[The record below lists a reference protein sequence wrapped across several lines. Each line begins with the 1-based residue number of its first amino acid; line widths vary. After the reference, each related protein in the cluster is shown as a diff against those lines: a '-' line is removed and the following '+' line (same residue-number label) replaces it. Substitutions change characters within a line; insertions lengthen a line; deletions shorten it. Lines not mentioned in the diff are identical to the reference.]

1 MHVLSLLFN
10 RHTRLKGDILMDL
23 LKDNLKKLYF
33 CFLIPSL
40 GSAMVMSI
48 YTLTD
53 AIVIG
58 KGVGPDALAVLSIIT
73 PLLCILMSTG
83 ILFGVGG
90 SVQMSVHRG
99 SGNNARANQSF
110 TLSLILIS
118 GITLILWL
126 LYGTCMPDLLHLMG
140 ANETLFPYAMSYMHY
155 INLFLPMAV
164 FSNFIAIFIRADGD
178 PNRAM
183 AGVLA
188 GGVVNIVLDIVMV
201 FPLQMDI
208 GGAALASVIGMTIQ
222 VIVGG
227 THFLSKKNGLKPARP
242 EKWLAGMKNIMVSG
256 IPSFFNEFANG
267 FIVMLFNIQIL
278 KYCGEDA
285 LSIYSVISNCVILFN
300 SLFTGVGQ
308 SVQPVISTNY
318 GAGKTER
325 IKAIRKMAYITV
337 IIMGTLFSLCGVLFP
352 VAVCRIFIKVTP
364 ELSAIAGYGI
374 RGYFLAFLPFGFNLL
389 TSYYLQA
396 VLSSGKSLCISLLRN
411 IILSSVCI
419 LTFPLFAGPNSLWFV
434 MPVVEVIVLCL
445 CLYFLRTPP
454 KNSRK

>member
-1 MHVLSLLFN
+1 
-10 RHTRLKGDILMDL
+10 MDL
-23 LKDNLKKLYF
+23 LKGNLKKLYF
-33 CFLIPSL
+33 RFLIPSL

-58 KGVGPDALAVLSIIT
+58 KGVGSDALAALSITT

-99 SGNNARANQSF
+99 SGNNVRANQSF

-118 GITLILWL
+118 CITLILWL
-126 LYGTCMPDLLHLMG
+126 LYGTGMSGLLHLMG

-155 INLFLPMAV
+155 INIFLPVAV

-188 GGVVNIVLDIVMV
+188 GGIVNIVLDIVMV
-201 FPLQMDI
+201 FPLQMGI

-242 EKWLAGMKNIMVSG
+242 EKWLTGIKNIMISG

-278 KYCGEDA
+278 KYCGENA

-308 SVQPVISTNY
+308 SVQPIISTNY
-318 GAGKTER
+318 GAGNTER
-325 IKAIRKMAYITV
+325 IKAIKRMAYITV
-337 IIMGTLFSLCGVLFP
+337 IIMGAVFSLSGILFP
-352 VAVCRIFIKVTP
+352 VTVCRIFIKMDPT
-364 ELSAIAGYGI
+364 LSAIAGYGV
-374 RGYFLAFLPFGFNLL
+374 RGYFFAFLPFGINLL

-396 VLSSGKSLCISLLRN
+396 ILSSGKSLCISLLRN

-419 LTFPLFAGPNSLWFV
+419 LIFPLFAEANSLWFV
-434 MPVVEVIVLCL
+434 MPVVEVIVLYL
-445 CLYFLRTPP
+445 CLYFLRTPLEDP
-454 KNSRK
+454 RK

>member
-1 MHVLSLLFN
+1 
-10 RHTRLKGDILMDL
+10 MDL

-33 CFLIPSL
+33 RFLIPSL

-58 KGVGPDALAVLSIIT
+58 KGVGSDALAALSITT

-90 SVQMSVHRG
+90 SVQM
-99 SGNNARANQSF
+99 
-110 TLSLILIS
+110 ILIS
-118 GITLILWL
+118 CITLILWL
-126 LYGTCMPDLLHLMG
+126 LYGTGMSGLLHLMG

-155 INLFLPMAV
+155 INIFLPVAV

-188 GGVVNIVLDIVMV
+188 GGIVNIVLDIVMV
-201 FPLQMDI
+201 FPLQMGI

-242 EKWLAGMKNIMVSG
+242 EKWLTGIKNIMISG

-278 KYCGEDA
+278 KYCGENA

-308 SVQPVISTNY
+308 SVQPIISTNY
-318 GAGKTER
+318 GAGNTER
-325 IKAIRKMAYITV
+325 IKAIKRMAYITV
-337 IIMGTLFSLCGVLFP
+337 IIMGAVFSLSGILFP
-352 VAVCRIFIKVTP
+352 VTVCRIFIKMDP
-364 ELSAIAGYGI
+364 SLSAI
-374 RGYFLAFLPFGFNLL
+374 PFGINLL

-396 VLSSGKSLCISLLRN
+396 ILSSGKSLCISLLRN

-419 LTFPLFAGPNSLWFV
+419 LIFPLFAGANSLWFV

-445 CLYFLRTPP
+445 CLYFLRTPLEDP
-454 KNSRK
+454 RK

>member
-1 MHVLSLLFN
+1 
-10 RHTRLKGDILMDL
+10 MDL

-33 CFLIPSL
+33 RFLIPSL

-58 KGVGPDALAVLSIIT
+58 KGVGSDALAALSITT

-99 SGNNARANQSF
+99 SGNSVRANQIF

-118 GITLILWL
+118 CITLILWL
-126 LYGTCMPDLLHLMG
+126 LYGTGMSGLLHLMG

-155 INLFLPMAV
+155 INIFLPVAV

-188 GGVVNIVLDIVMV
+188 GGIVNIVLDIVMV
-201 FPLQMDI
+201 FPLQMGI

-227 THFLSKKNGLKPARP
+227 THFLSKKNGLKPASP

-278 KYCGEDA
+278 KYCGENA

-308 SVQPVISTNY
+308 SVQPIISTNY
-318 GAGKTER
+318 GAGNTER
-325 IKAIRKMAYITV
+325 IKAIKKMAYITV
-337 IIMGTLFSLCGVLFP
+337 IIMGAVFSLSGILFP
-352 VAVCRIFIKVTP
+352 VTVCKIFIKMDPT
-364 ELSAIAGYGI
+364 LSAIAGYGV
-374 RGYFLAFLPFGFNLL
+374 RGYFFAFLPFGINLL

-396 VLSSGKSLCISLLRN
+396 ILSSGKSLCISLLRN

-419 LTFPLFAGPNSLWFV
+419 LIFPLFAGANSLWFV

-445 CLYFLRTPP
+445 CLYFLRTPLEDP
-454 KNSRK
+454 RK

>member
-1 MHVLSLLFN
+1 
-10 RHTRLKGDILMDL
+10 MDL

-33 CFLIPSL
+33 RFLIPSL

-58 KGVGPDALAVLSIIT
+58 KGVGSDALAALSITT

-99 SGNNARANQSF
+99 SGNSVRANQIF
-110 TLSLILIS
+110 TLSLVLIS
-118 GITLILWL
+118 CITLILWL
-126 LYGTCMPDLLHLMG
+126 LYGTGMSGLLHLMG

-155 INLFLPMAV
+155 INIFLPVAV

-188 GGVVNIVLDIVMV
+188 GGIVNIVLDIVMV
-201 FPLQMDI
+201 FPLQMGI

-242 EKWLAGMKNIMVSG
+242 EKCFAGMKNIMVSG

-278 KYCGEDA
+278 KYCGENA

-308 SVQPVISTNY
+308 SVQPIISTNY
-318 GAGKTER
+318 GAGNTER
-325 IKAIRKMAYITV
+325 IKAIKKMAYITV
-337 IIMGTLFSLCGVLFP
+337 IIMGAVFSLSGILFP
-352 VAVCRIFIKVTP
+352 VTVCKIFIKMDPT
-364 ELSAIAGYGI
+364 LSAIAGYGV
-374 RGYFLAFLPFGFNLL
+374 RGYFFAFLPFGINLL

-396 VLSSGKSLCISLLRN
+396 ILSSGKSLCISLLRN

-419 LTFPLFAGPNSLWFV
+419 LIFPLFAGANSLWFV

-445 CLYFLRTPP
+445 CLYFLRTPLE
-454 KNSRK
+454 NSRK

>member
-1 MHVLSLLFN
+1 
-10 RHTRLKGDILMDL
+10 MDL

-33 CFLIPSL
+33 RFLIPSL

-58 KGVGPDALAVLSIIT
+58 KGVGPDALAALSITT

-126 LYGTCMPDLLHLMG
+126 LYGTGMSGLLHLMG

-155 INLFLPMAV
+155 INIFLPVAV

-201 FPLQMDI
+201 FPLQMGI

-278 KYCGEDA
+278 KYCGENA

-308 SVQPVISTNY
+308 SVQPIISTNY
-318 GAGKTER
+318 GAGNTER
-325 IKAIRKMAYITV
+325 IKAIKKMAYITV
-337 IIMGTLFSLCGVLFP
+337 IIMGAAFSLSGILLP
-352 VAVCRIFIKVTP
+352 VTVCKIFIKMDPT
-364 ELSAIAGYGI
+364 LSAIAGYGV
-374 RGYFLAFLPFGFNLL
+374 RGYFFAFLPFGINLL

-396 VLSSGKSLCISLLRN
+396 ILSSGKSLCISLLRN

-419 LTFPLFAGPNSLWFV
+419 LTFPLFAGANSLWFV

-445 CLYFLRTPP
+445 CLYFLRTPLE
-454 KNSRK
+454 NSRK

>member
-1 MHVLSLLFN
+1 
-10 RHTRLKGDILMDL
+10 MDL

-33 CFLIPSL
+33 RFLIPSL

-58 KGVGPDALAVLSIIT
+58 KGVGPDALAALSITT

-90 SVQMSVHRG
+90 SVQMNVHRG

-118 GITLILWL
+118 SITLILWL
-126 LYGTCMPDLLHLMG
+126 LYGTGMSGLLHLMG

-155 INLFLPMAV
+155 INIFLPVAV

-201 FPLQMDI
+201 FPLQMGI

-227 THFLSKKNGLKPARP
+227 THFLSKKNSLKPARP

-278 KYCGEDA
+278 KYCGENA

-308 SVQPVISTNY
+308 SVQPIISTNY
-318 GAGKTER
+318 GAGNTER
-325 IKAIRKMAYITV
+325 IKAIKKMAYITV
-337 IIMGTLFSLCGVLFP
+337 IIMGAVFSLSGILFP
-352 VAVCRIFIKVTP
+352 VTVCKIFIKVNPT
-364 ELSAIAGYGI
+364 LSAIAGYGV
-374 RGYFLAFLPFGFNLL
+374 RGYFFAFLPFGINLL

-396 VLSSGKSLCISLLRN
+396 ILSSGKSLCISLLRN

-419 LTFPLFAGPNSLWFV
+419 LTFPLFAGANSLWFV

-445 CLYFLRTPP
+445 CLYFLRTPLE
-454 KNSRK
+454 NSRK

>member
-1 MHVLSLLFN
+1 
-10 RHTRLKGDILMDL
+10 MDL

-33 CFLIPSL
+33 RFLIPSL

-58 KGVGPDALAVLSIIT
+58 KGVGSDALAALSITT

-99 SGNNARANQSF
+99 SGNNVRANQSF

-118 GITLILWL
+118 CITLILWL
-126 LYGTCMPDLLHLMG
+126 LYGTGMSGLLHLMG

-155 INLFLPMAV
+155 INIFLPVTV

-188 GGVVNIVLDIVMV
+188 GGIVNIVLDIVMV
-201 FPLQMDI
+201 FPLQMGI

-242 EKWLAGMKNIMVSG
+242 EKWLTGIKNIMISG

-278 KYCGEDA
+278 KYCGENA

-308 SVQPVISTNY
+308 SVQPIISTNY
-318 GAGKTER
+318 GAGNTER
-325 IKAIRKMAYITV
+325 IKAIKRMAYITV
-337 IIMGTLFSLCGVLFP
+337 IIMGAVFSLSGILFP
-352 VAVCRIFIKVTP
+352 VTVCRTFIKMDPT
-364 ELSAIAGYGI
+364 LSAIAGYGV
-374 RGYFLAFLPFGFNLL
+374 RGYFFAFLPFGINLL

-396 VLSSGKSLCISLLRN
+396 ILSSGKSLCISLLRN

-419 LTFPLFAGPNSLWFV
+419 LILPLFAGANSLWFV

-445 CLYFLRTPP
+445 CLYFLRTPLEDP
-454 KNSRK
+454 RK

>member
-1 MHVLSLLFN
+1 
-10 RHTRLKGDILMDL
+10 MDL

-33 CFLIPSL
+33 RFLIPSL

-58 KGVGPDALAVLSIIT
+58 KGVGSDALAALSITT

-99 SGNNARANQSF
+99 SGNNVRANQSF

-118 GITLILWL
+118 CITLILWL
-126 LYGTCMPDLLHLMG
+126 LYGTGMSGLLHLMG

-155 INLFLPMAV
+155 INIFLPVAV

-201 FPLQMDI
+201 FPLQMGI
-208 GGAALASVIGMTIQ
+208 GGAALASVIGMAIQ

-242 EKWLAGMKNIMVSG
+242 EKWLTGIKNIMISG

-267 FIVMLFNIQIL
+267 FIVMLFNIQLL
-278 KYCGEDA
+278 KYCGENA

-308 SVQPVISTNY
+308 SVQPIISTNY
-318 GAGKTER
+318 GAGNTER
-325 IKAIRKMAYITV
+325 IKAIKRMAYITV
-337 IIMGTLFSLCGVLFP
+337 IIMGAVFSLSGILFP
-352 VAVCRIFIKVTP
+352 VTVCRIFIKMDPT
-364 ELSAIAGYGI
+364 LSAISGYGV
-374 RGYFLAFLPFGFNLL
+374 RGYFFTFLPFGINLL

-396 VLSSGKSLCISLLRN
+396 ILSSGKSLCISLLRN

-419 LTFPLFAGPNSLWFV
+419 LIFPLFAGANSLWFV

-445 CLYFLRTPP
+445 CLYFLRTPLEDP
-454 KNSRK
+454 RK

>member
-1 MHVLSLLFN
+1 
-10 RHTRLKGDILMDL
+10 MDL

-33 CFLIPSL
+33 RFLIPSL

-58 KGVGPDALAVLSIIT
+58 KGVGSDALAALSITT

-99 SGNNARANQSF
+99 SGNNVRANQSF

-118 GITLILWL
+118 CITLILWL
-126 LYGTCMPDLLHLMG
+126 LYGTGMSGLLHLMG

-155 INLFLPMAV
+155 INIFLPVAV

-201 FPLQMDI
+201 FPLQMGI

-242 EKWLAGMKNIMVSG
+242 EKWLTGMKNIMVSG

-278 KYCGEDA
+278 KYCGENA

-308 SVQPVISTNY
+308 SVQPIISTNY
-318 GAGKTER
+318 GAGNAER
-325 IKAIRKMAYITV
+325 IKAIKRMAYITV
-337 IIMGTLFSLCGVLFP
+337 IIMGAVFSLSGILFP
-352 VAVCRIFIKVTP
+352 VTVCRIFIKMDPT
-364 ELSAIAGYGI
+364 LSAIAGYGV
-374 RGYFLAFLPFGFNLL
+374 RGYFFAFLPFGINLL

-396 VLSSGKSLCISLLRN
+396 ILSSGKSLCISLLRN

-419 LTFPLFAGPNSLWFV
+419 LIFPLFAEANSLWFV

-445 CLYFLRTPP
+445 CLYFLRTPLEDP
-454 KNSRK
+454 RK

>member
-1 MHVLSLLFN
+1 
-10 RHTRLKGDILMDL
+10 MDL

-33 CFLIPSL
+33 RFLIPSL

-58 KGVGPDALAVLSIIT
+58 KGVGPNALAALSITT

-99 SGNNARANQSF
+99 SGNNVRANQIF

-118 GITLILWL
+118 CITLILWL
-126 LYGTCMPDLLHLMG
+126 LYGTGMSGLLHLMG

-155 INLFLPMAV
+155 INIFLPVAV

-188 GGVVNIVLDIVMV
+188 GGVVNIVLDIIMV
-201 FPLQMDI
+201 FPLQMGI

-227 THFLSKKNGLKPARP
+227 THFLSKKNELKPASP

-278 KYCGEDA
+278 KYCGENA

-308 SVQPVISTNY
+308 SVQPIISTNY
-318 GAGKTER
+318 GAGNTER
-325 IKAIRKMAYITV
+325 IKAIKKMAYITV
-337 IIMGTLFSLCGVLFP
+337 IIMGAVFSLSGILFP
-352 VAVCRIFIKVTP
+352 VTVCKIFIKMDPT
-364 ELSAIAGYGI
+364 LSAIAGYGV
-374 RGYFLAFLPFGFNLL
+374 RGYFFAFLPFGINLL

-396 VLSSGKSLCISLLRN
+396 ILSSGKSLCISLLRN

-419 LTFPLFAGPNSLWFV
+419 LIFPLFAGANSLWFV

-445 CLYFLRTPP
+445 CLYFLRTPLEDP
-454 KNSRK
+454 RK

>member
-1 MHVLSLLFN
+1 
-10 RHTRLKGDILMDL
+10 MDL

-33 CFLIPSL
+33 RFLIPSL

-58 KGVGPDALAVLSIIT
+58 KGVGSDALAALSITT

-99 SGNNARANQSF
+99 SGNNVRANQSF

-118 GITLILWL
+118 CITLILWL
-126 LYGTCMPDLLHLMG
+126 LYGTGMSGLLHLMG

-155 INLFLPMAV
+155 INIFLPVAV

-188 GGVVNIVLDIVMV
+188 GGIVNIVLDIVMV
-201 FPLQMDI
+201 FPLQMGI

-242 EKWLAGMKNIMVSG
+242 EKWLTGIKNIMISG

-278 KYCGEDA
+278 KYCGENA

-308 SVQPVISTNY
+308 SVQPIISTNY
-318 GAGKTER
+318 GAGNTER
-325 IKAIRKMAYITV
+325 IKAIKRMAYITV
-337 IIMGTLFSLCGVLFP
+337 IIMGAVFSLSGILFP
-352 VAVCRIFIKVTP
+352 VTVCRIFIKMDPT
-364 ELSAIAGYGI
+364 LSAIAGYGV
-374 RGYFLAFLPFGFNLL
+374 RGYFFAFLPFGINLL

-396 VLSSGKSLCISLLRN
+396 ILSSGKSLCISLLRN

-419 LTFPLFAGPNSLWFV
+419 LIFPLFAEANSLWFV
-434 MPVVEVIVLCL
+434 MPVVEVIVLYL
-445 CLYFLRTPP
+445 CLYFLRTPLEDP
-454 KNSRK
+454 RK

>member
-1 MHVLSLLFN
+1 
-10 RHTRLKGDILMDL
+10 MDL

-33 CFLIPSL
+33 KFLIPSL

-58 KGVGPDALAVLSIIT
+58 KGVGADALAALSITT

-99 SGNNARANQSF
+99 SGNHQKSNRYFTISF
-110 TLSLILIS
+110 FLITAVTAL
-118 GITLILWL
+118 LWL
-126 LYGTCMPDLLHLMG
+126 IYATCMPKLLHLMG
-140 ANETLFPYAMSYMHY
+140 ANDTLFPYAMSYMRY
-155 INLFLPMAV
+155 INIFLPVAV
-164 FSNFIAIFIRADGD
+164 FSNYVAIFIRADND

-183 AGVLA
+183 AGVLL
-188 GGVVNIVLDIVMV
+188 GGVVNIALDIIFV
-201 FPLQMDI
+201 FPMHMGM
-208 GGAALASVIGMTIQ
+208 GGAAFASVLGMTIQ

-227 THFLSKKNGLKPARP
+227 SHFFSRKNGLHFIRP
-242 EKWLAGMKNIMVSG
+242 IHTIPSIRHIIVGG

-267 FIVMLFNIQIL
+267 FIVLLFNIQIL
-278 KYCGEDA
+278 KYCGENA

-318 GAGKTER
+318 GANNIGR
-325 IKAIRKMAYITV
+325 INAIKRMAYTTIL
-337 IIMGTLFSLCGVLFP
+337 IMGALFSLLGILFPRVLCGV
-352 VAVCRIFIKVTP
+352 FIDMNEGLGV
-364 ELSAIAGYGI
+364 IADLGV
-374 RGYFLAFLPFGFNLL
+374 RAYFFAFVPFGINLM

-396 VLSSGKSLCISLLRN
+396 ILKSGQSLCISLLRN

-419 LTFPLFAGPNSLWFV
+419 LTFPVLIGGNSLWFAA
-434 MPVVEVIVLCL
+434 PVTEAVTLTVSLV
-445 CLYFLRTPP
+445 FLARQ
-454 KNSRK
+454 SQR